1 MFSPHTLIKDIFI
14 ITSYFVLLI
23 TSSITNITT
32 ANSLITTSVNSVMNY
47 AQRITFP
54 SSFRV
59 VNVVKNTKNGSLS
72 RMALLGKL
80 SLEGTSIFALSQL
93 PHTKISYF

>member
-1 MFSPHTLIKDIFI
+1 
-14 ITSYFVLLI
+14 
-23 TSSITNITT
+23 
-32 ANSLITTSVNSVMNY
+32 MNY
-47 AQRITFP
+47 AKSITFP

-59 VNVVKNTKNGSLS
+59 VNVVKNIKNGSLI

-80 SLEGTSIFALSQL
+80 SLEGTSIFVSSQL